1 MAYDTENLNIRSY
14 MYMFLLLCMLANTY
28 ICDCLSQNPPCSHQN
43 WIQFYCRS
51 LQTHSISIH
60 PLCIKCQ
67 MLTGLLFSRAFCRP
81 SRVTAGTM
89 GPMEG
94 ANWTVRTC
102 ICSHWLF
109 GPLECYWP
117 LCRRHGCSWSVPRD
131 GFCPLPP
138 HPPHPSPSHPTPP
151 RPASPPIP
159 PTPSIINQ
167 CWRQKGTA
175 KNTLKFSHQ
184 RQRRL
189 AIIENNR

>member
-1 MAYDTENLNIRSY
+1 MSILQYFSLSKLYLPYGMKVHKLQFSI
-14 MYMFLLLCMLANTY
+14 Y

-51 LQTHSISIH
+51 IQTHSISIH

-94 ANWTVRTC
+94 ANWTVGTC
-102 ICSHWLF
+102 ICSHWLC

-117 LCRRHGCSWSVPRD
+117 LCGRHGCSWGVPRG
-131 GFCPLPP
+131 GFCHLPPSPPTPP
-138 HPPHPSPSHPTPP
+138 HPTHPLYY
-151 RPASPPIP
+151 
-159 PTPSIINQ
+159 Q
-167 CWRQKGTA
+167 YWRQKGTA